1 MDTTLERLIELL
13 NMDLELEYS
22 AAIQYINH
30 AAVMTGA
37 AYGDIIKELKIH
49 ANEEIQHAMT
59 LADQID
65 YLGGSPS
72 VSVGKILTSEDNNQM
87 LGQDLDGEEDA
98 IRRYKVRV
106 EQAEQLKEK
115 GVIVVAIQ
123 ASEVNES
130 TLTEWVKEYNIPFPV
145 GMVADDAEKTRFA
158 WGVRSLPWLILTDK
172 HHIVRAEGFGLDEIG
187 DRLESADN
195 VGDK

>member
-1 MDTTLERLIELL
+1 MAVTLEKLIDLL

-72 VSVGKILTSEDNNQM
+72 VNVGKTNTSIENEEM
-87 LGQDLDGEEDA
+87 LKQDLDGEEDA
-98 IRRYKVRV
+98 IKRYKVRV
-106 EQAEQLKEK
+106 EQAEQLKEFALAQQLRNILATEQEHAMDLK
-115 GVIVVAIQ
+115 Q
-123 ASEVNES
+123 A
-130 TLTEWVKEYNIPFPV
+130 LGK
-145 GMVADDAEKTRFA
+145 
-158 WGVRSLPWLILTDK
+158 
-172 HHIVRAEGFGLDEIG
+172 
-187 DRLESADN
+187 
-195 VGDK
+195 

>member
-1 MDTTLERLIELL
+1 MAVTQKKLVELL

-49 ANEEIQHAMT
+49 ANEEVQHAMI

-72 VSVGKILTSEDNNQM
+72 VDVGKISTSEDNDEM
-87 LGQDLDGEEDA
+87 LRQDLAGEEDA
-98 IRRYKVRV
+98 IKRYKLRV
-106 EQAEQLKEK
+106 EQAEQLKEFALAQQLRTILATEQEHAMDLK
-115 GVIVVAIQ
+115 Q
-123 ASEVNES
+123 A
-130 TLTEWVKEYNIPFPV
+130 LGK
-145 GMVADDAEKTRFA
+145 
-158 WGVRSLPWLILTDK
+158 
-172 HHIVRAEGFGLDEIG
+172 
-187 DRLESADN
+187 
-195 VGDK
+195 